1 VISNVTATS
10 LDSVIDRINEVSGQ
24 TGVVASA
31 FGRALELRADD
42 GRNISIGFDGLAAAE
57 VGLTGVA
64 GGATA
69 NTAGSVT
76 HYASVAL
83 SSETAFTVARG
94 NESGSN
100 FEALGFREGTFGGKD
115 TGMKVDE
122 VDVTT
127 QLGASM
133 AITAIDHAINDVA
146 SAQARSGAFQ
156 NRLDAAISVLSE
168 SSENASAARSRILD
182 TDYAT
187 ETTAL
192 AKAQIVQQAATAML
206 AQANQQQQSVLA
218 LLQ

>member
-1 VISNVTATS
+1 
-10 LDSVIDRINEVSGQ
+10 
-24 TGVVASA
+24 
-31 FGRALELRADD
+31 
-42 GRNISIGFDGLAAAE
+42 
-57 VGLTGVA
+57 
-64 GGATA
+64 
-69 NTAGSVT
+69 
-76 HYASVAL
+76 
-83 SSETAFTVARG
+83 
-94 NESGSN
+94 
-100 FEALGFREGTFGGKD
+100 
-115 TGMKVDE
+115 MKVAE

-127 QLGASM
+127 QLGAGM

>member
-1 VISNVTATS
+1 
-10 LDSVIDRINEVSGQ
+10 VIDAINVYSGQ
-24 TGVVASA
+24 TGVVASE
-31 FGRALELRADD
+31 FGAGIELRAED
-42 GRNISIGFDGLAAAE
+42 GRNITIGTDAATGAAIGLAGVSVGTSAAP
-57 VGLTGVA
+57 
-64 GGATA
+64 TA
-69 NTAGSVT
+69 
-76 HYASVAL
+76 HYASVSM
-83 SSETAFTVARG
+83 SSDKAFTVARG
-94 NESGSN
+94 TEGSAN
-100 FEALGFREGTFGGKD
+100 FEALGFREGTFGGNY
-115 TGMKVDE
+115 TGMKVAE

-127 QLGASM
+127 QLGAGA

-146 SAQARSGAFQ
+146 AAQAKSGAFQ
-156 NRLDAAISVLSE
+156 NRLDASISVLSE

>member
-1 VISNVTATS
+1 
-10 LDSVIDRINEVSGQ
+10 
-24 TGVVASA
+24 VVAGA
-31 FGRALELRADD
+31 FGSGLELRAED
-42 GRNISIGFDGLAAAE
+42 GRNIAI
-57 VGLTGVA
+57 GLTQTTGTFTTTTLGLDGVTA
-64 GGATA
+64 GNSAATA
-69 NTAGSVT
+69 GANT
-76 HYASVAL
+76 YFASVAL
-83 SSETAFTVARG
+83 SSDKAFTIERG
-94 NESGSN
+94 VNTNGHFSV
-100 FEALGFREGTFGGKD
+100 LGFREGTFGGTD
-115 TGMKVDE
+115 TGMKVAE

-127 QLGASM
+127 QLGAGM

-182 TDYAT
+182 TDYAS